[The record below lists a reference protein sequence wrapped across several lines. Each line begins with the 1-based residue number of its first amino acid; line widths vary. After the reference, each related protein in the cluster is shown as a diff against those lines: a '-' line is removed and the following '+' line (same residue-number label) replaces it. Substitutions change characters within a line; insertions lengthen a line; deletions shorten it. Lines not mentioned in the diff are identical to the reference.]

1 MTLAHRSFEM
11 LITFVVL
18 YLLVSVAIGLYAATR
33 VKNSTDY
40 VTAGRHLPFYI
51 TVATVFATWFGA
63 ETVLG
68 ISATFVQDGLS
79 GIIADPF
86 GSAAALIF
94 FGLFFALPLYRMN
107 LLTLGDFYRRRYGR
121 AVEVITSVVITISYL
136 GWVAAQISALGLV
149 FAVLSR
155 GQITPE
161 WGMVLGTCIVLLYT
175 LYGGM
180 WSVALTDF
188 MQMSVIIV
196 GLIYIAW
203 AVGDMAGG
211 VGTVVDHMAASGKL
225 QLFPSGGLLQ
235 WVAFIA
241 AFSTMALGSIPQQ
254 DVFQRVNSARNEKGA
269 VWGTVTGGVGYFFF
283 AFVPLFIAYSAS
295 IVAPELVATHLAEG
309 GDAQMILPQLVLEHM
324 PILAQVLFFGAL
336 LSAIMSTASGTLLA
350 PSVTFSE
357 NVLRGFFPAMN
368 DAHFLRMTR
377 IIVVIFTA
385 LVLGFALNSEASI
398 YQMVEQAYSV
408 TLAMAFAPLAFGLYW
423 KRATNQGAIFSI
435 LAGGLVWLSLLLPMI
450 GWLPAPQAWV
460 DFANLI
466 PPQFIGLLASLIAM
480 VVGSL
485 MPQFIATT
493 AEAMHAHHGHHA
505 GEAAHHGTAAAQT
518 GHTPRKP

>member
-1 MTLAHRSFEM
+1 M
-11 LITFVVL
+11 LIAFVVL
-18 YLLVSVAIGLYAATR
+18 YLLVSIAIGLYAATR

-40 VTAGRHLPFYI
+40 VTTGRHLPFYI

-68 ISATFVQDGLS
+68 ISATFVKDGMS

-86 GSAAALIF
+86 GAASALVL

-107 LLTLGDFYRRRYGR
+107 LMTLGDFYRRRYGR
-121 AVEVITSVVITISYL
+121 AVEIITSVVITISYL

-149 FAVLSR
+149 FSVLSHD
-155 GQITPE
+155 QISLTN
-161 WGMVLGTCIVLLYT
+161 GMFIGTGVVLLYT

-188 MQMSVIIV
+188 MQMSVIVV
-196 GLIYIAW
+196 GLLYIAFS
-203 AVGDMAGG
+203 VGDMAGG
-211 VGTVVDHMAASGKL
+211 VGVVVDHMAANGKL
-225 QLFPSGGLLQ
+225 DLLPKGNWLE
-235 WVAFIA
+235 WVAFFA
-241 AFSTMALGSIPQQ
+241 AFSTMALGSMPQQ
-254 DVFQRVNSARNEKGA
+254 DVFQRVNSSRNETGA

-295 IVAPELVATHLAEG
+295 LVAPDLVATQLAEG
-309 GDAQMILPQLVLEHM
+309 GNSQMILPRLVLEHM
-324 PILAQVLFFGAL
+324 PIAAQVMFFGAL

-357 NVLRGFFPAMN
+357 NVIRGFYPGMS
-368 DAHFLRMTR
+368 DTHFLRMTR

-385 LVLGFALNSEASI
+385 LVLVFALNSSASI

-423 KRATNQGAIFSI
+423 KRATNQGAIFAI
-435 LAGGLVWLSLLLPMI
+435 VAGGVVWLALLLPMI
-450 GWLPAPQAWV
+450 GWVDAPEGWIDLAKTV
-460 DFANLI
+460 
-466 PPQFIGLLASLIAM
+466 PPQFFGFLASVAAMIA
-480 VVGSL
+480 GSL
-485 MPQFIATT
+485 LPQWLPTT
-493 AEAMHAHHGHHA
+493 AEGMRSHHGHHA
-505 GEAAHHGTAAAQT
+505 GEDAHHGLAAALT
-518 GHTPRKP
+518 EHTPRKP

>member
-1 MTLAHRSFEM
+1 M
-11 LITFVVL
+11 LVLFVAL
-18 YLLVSVAIGLYAATR
+18 YLLVSIGVGLYAATR

-40 VTAGRHLPFYI
+40 VTTGRHLPFYI

-68 ISATFVQDGLS
+68 ISATFVKDGMS

-86 GSAAALIF
+86 GSSTALIL
-94 FGLFFALPLYRMN
+94 FGLLFALPLYRMN
-107 LLTLGDFYRRRYGR
+107 LMTLGDYYRQRYGR
-121 AVEVITSVVITISYL
+121 GVEVTTSIVITVSYL

-149 FAVLSR
+149 FHVLSQ
-155 GQITPE
+155 GQISET
-161 WGMVLGTCIVLLYT
+161 WGMVLGTGVVLLYT

-188 MQMSVIIV
+188 LQMSIIV
-196 GLIYIAW
+196 VGLLYIAW
-203 AVGDMAGG
+203 AVSDMAGG
-211 VGTVVDHMAASGKL
+211 VGNVVQHMEAADKL
-225 QLFPSGGLLQ
+225 RLLPSGGTLE

-283 AFVPLFIAYSAS
+283 AFVPLFIAYAAT
-295 IVAPELVATHLAEG
+295 IIAPDLVKEHLAEG
-309 GDAQMILPQLVLEHM
+309 GNSQMILPQLVLQHM
-324 PILAQVLFFGAL
+324 PVFAQVLFFGAL

-357 NVLRGFFPAMN
+357 NVIRDLRPGLS
-368 DAHFLRMTR
+368 DEKFLRMTR
-377 IIVVIFTA
+377 VIVVIFSA
-385 LVLGFALNSEASI
+385 LVLTFALNSEATI

-408 TLAMAFAPLAFGLYW
+408 TLAMAFTPLAFGLYW

-435 LAGGLVWLSLLLPMI
+435 IVGGAVWLSLLLPMI
-450 GWLPAPQAWV
+450 GWVPAPEGWIA
-460 DFANLI
+460 FANTI
-466 PPQFIGLLASLIAM
+466 PPQFIGLLASIVAM
-480 VVGSL
+480 VAGSL
-485 MPQFIATT
+485 LPQWIA
-493 AEAMHAHHGHHA
+493 HNPQ
-505 GEAAHHGTAAAQT
+505 AARH
-518 GHTPRKP
+518 

>member
-1 MTLAHRSFEM
+1 M
-11 LITFVVL
+11 LIAFVLL
-18 YLLVSVAIGLYAATR
+18 YLLVSIGIGLYAATR
-33 VKNSTDY
+33 VNNATDY
-40 VTAGRHLPFYI
+40 VTTGRHLPFYI

-68 ISATFVQDGLS
+68 ISSTFVKDGLS

-86 GSAAALIF
+86 GSSCALIF

-107 LLTLGDFYRRRYGR
+107 LMTLGDYYRRRYGR
-121 AVEVITSVVITISYL
+121 SVEIITSVVITISYL
-136 GWVAAQISALGLV
+136 GWVAAQIAALGLV
-149 FAVLSR
+149 FSVLSHGAISR
-155 GQITPE
+155 DQ
-161 WGMVLGTCIVLLYT
+161 GMLIGTGVVLLYT

-188 MQMSVIIV
+188 MQMSVIVI
-196 GLIYIAW
+196 GLVYIAW
-203 AVGDMAGG
+203 AVGGMAGG
-211 VGTVVDHMAASGKL
+211 VDVVVDHMAQHDKL
-225 QLFPSGGLLQ
+225 QLLPQGGTME

-269 VWGTVTGGVGYFFF
+269 VWGTLTGGVAYFFF

-295 IVAPELVATHLAEG
+295 IVAPDLVATQLAPG
-309 GDAQMILPQLVLEHM
+309 GDSQMILPRLVLEHM
-324 PILAQVLFFGAL
+324 PVFAQVMFFGAL

-357 NVLRGFFPAMN
+357 NVLRGFFPGMS
-368 DAHFLRMTR
+368 DTHFLRMTR

-385 LVLGFALNSEASI
+385 LVLTFALNSEASI

-423 KRATNQGAIFSI
+423 KRATNQGAILSI
-435 LAGGLVWLSLLLPMI
+435 VCGGVVWLSLLLPLM
-450 GWLPAPQAWV
+450 GWVEGPESWV
-460 DFANLI
+460 ALAKAV
-466 PPQFIGLLASLIAM
+466 PPQFFGFLASVAAM
-480 VVGSL
+480 IVGSL
-485 MPQFIATT
+485 LPQWIRNTPDQQ
-493 AEAMHAHHGHHA
+493 HAHARTHHDVGHAHA
-505 GEAAHHGTAAAQT
+505 SAAAQ
-518 GHTPRKP
+518 HTPPRP

>member
-1 MTLAHRSFEM
+1 M
-11 LITFVVL
+11 LIAFVVL
-18 YLLVSVAIGLYAATR
+18 YLLISIGIGLYAATR
-33 VKNSTDY
+33 VKNSSDY
-40 VTAGRHLPFYI
+40 VSAGRHLPFYI

-68 ISATFVQDGLS
+68 ISATFVRDGMS

-86 GSAAALIF
+86 GSSAALIL

-107 LLTLGDFYRRRYGR
+107 LMTLGDFYRRRYGR
-121 AVEVITSVVITISYL
+121 AVEMLTSIVITISYL

-149 FAVLSR
+149 FSVLSQ
-155 GQITPE
+155 GQISIQ
-161 WGMVLGTCIVLLYT
+161 WGMVLGTSVVLLYT

-188 MQMSVIIV
+188 MQMSVIVV
-196 GLIYIAW
+196 GLLYIAW

-211 VGTVVDHMAASGKL
+211 VSIVVDHMASHDKL
-225 QLFPSGGLLQ
+225 SLFPKGDFLQ

-295 IVAPELVATHLAEG
+295 IVAPELVAEHLAPG
-309 GDAQMILPQLVLEHM
+309 GDSQMILPRLVLDHM
-324 PILAQVLFFGAL
+324 PITAQVLFFGAL

-357 NVLRGFFPAMN
+357 NVIRGFIPGMS
-368 DAHFLRMTR
+368 DARFLRMTR

-385 LVLGFALNSEASI
+385 LVLVFALNSEASI
-398 YQMVEQAYSV
+398 YEMVEQAYSV

-423 KRATNQGAIFSI
+423 KRATNQGAIFAI
-435 LAGGLVWLSLLLPMI
+435 VFGGVVWLSLLLPMI
-450 GWLPAPQAWV
+450 GWVSAPEAWIEMAKTV
-460 DFANLI
+460 
-466 PPQFIGLLASLIAM
+466 PPQFFGFLASVIAM
-480 VVGSL
+480 ILGSL
-485 MPQFIATT
+485 LPQWIVDSS
-493 AEAMHAHHGHHA
+493 
-505 GEAAHHGTAAAQT
+505 GTSAPEQLT
-518 GHTPRKP
+518 

>member
-1 MTLAHRSFEM
+1 M
-11 LITFVVL
+11 LIAFVVL

-33 VKNSTDY
+33 VKNSNDY

-68 ISATFVQDGLS
+68 ISATFVKDGMS

-107 LLTLGDFYRRRYGR
+107 LMTLGDYYRRRYGR
-121 AVEVITSVVITISYL
+121 AVEIITSVVITISYL

-161 WGMVLGTCIVLLYT
+161 WGMIIGTGVVLLYT

-188 MQMSVIIV
+188 MQMTVIIA
-196 GLIYIAW
+196 GLLYIAF

-211 VGTVVDHMAASGKL
+211 VGVVVDHMAANGKL
-225 QLFPSGGLLQ
+225 ELLPKGNWLE
-235 WVAFIA
+235 WVAFVA

-254 DVFQRVNSARNEKGA
+254 DVFQRVNSARNETGA

-309 GDAQMILPQLVLEHM
+309 GDSQMILPELVLTHM
-324 PILAQVLFFGAL
+324 PVMAQVLFFGAL

-357 NVLRGFFPAMN
+357 NVIRGFIPGMS
-368 DAHFLRMTR
+368 DAGFLRMTR

-385 LVLGFALNSEASI
+385 LVLTFALNSEASI
-398 YQMVEQAYSV
+398 YEMVEQAYSV

-423 KRATNQGAIFSI
+423 KRATNQGAICAIVF
-435 LAGGLVWLSLLLPMI
+435 GGLVWMSLLLPMI
-450 GWLPAPQAWV
+450 GWVPAPQAWI
-460 DFANLI
+460 DLANTI
-466 PPQFIGLLASLIAM
+466 PPQFIGLLASIVAMIA
-480 VVGSL
+480 GSL
-485 MPQFIATT
+485 LPQWLPTT
-493 AEAMHAHHGHHA
+493 AEGMHQHHGHHS
-505 GEAAHHGTAAAQT
+505 GSEAHHGLAAAQT
-518 GHTPRKP
+518 EHTPRRP

>member
-1 MTLAHRSFEM
+1 M
-11 LITFVVL
+11 LIAFVVL
-18 YLLVSVAIGLYAATR
+18 YLLVSVGIGLYAATR
-33 VKNSTDY
+33 VKNSSDY

-68 ISATFVQDGLS
+68 ISATFVKDGMS

-86 GSAAALIF
+86 GSSAALIF

-107 LLTLGDFYRRRYGR
+107 LMTLGDFYRRRYGR
-121 AVEVITSVVITISYL
+121 AVEIITSIVITISYL

-161 WGMVLGTCIVLLYT
+161 WGMVIGTGVVLLYT

-188 MQMSVIIV
+188 MQMLVIV
-196 GLIYIAW
+196 AGLLYIAY

-211 VGTVVDHMAASGKL
+211 VGTVVDHMAANGKL
-225 QLFPSGGLLQ
+225 ELLPKGNWLQ

-241 AFSTMALGSIPQQ
+241 GFSTMALGSIPQQ
-254 DVFQRVNSARNEKGA
+254 DVFQRVNSARNETGA
-269 VWGTVTGGVGYFFF
+269 VWGTITGGVGYFFF

-309 GDAQMILPQLVLEHM
+309 GDSQMILPQLVLTHM
-324 PILAQVLFFGAL
+324 PVMAQVLFFGAL

-357 NVLRGFFPAMN
+357 NVLRGFMPGMS
-368 DAHFLRMTR
+368 DVHFLRMTR
-377 IIVVIFTA
+377 IIVVIFTG
-385 LVLGFALNSEASI
+385 LTLSFALNSEASI

-423 KRATNQGAIFSI
+423 KRATNQGAIFAI
-435 LAGGLVWLSLLLPMI
+435 AFGGLVWISLLLPMM
-450 GWLPAPQAWV
+450 GWLPAPDAWIEL
-460 DFANLI
+460 AMTI
-466 PPQFIGLLASLIAM
+466 PPQFIGLLASVAAM
-480 VVGSL
+480 VAGSL
-485 MPQFIATT
+485 LPQWLPT
-493 AEAMHAHHGHHA
+493 AAEGMRQHHGHHL
-505 GEAAHHGTAAAQT
+505 GEAAHHGMAAALT
-518 GHTPRKP
+518 EHTPPRP

>member
-1 MTLAHRSFEM
+1 M
-11 LITFVVL
+11 LIAFVVL
-18 YLLVSVAIGLYAATR
+18 YLLVSVAVGLYAATR
-33 VKNSTDY
+33 VKNSNDY

-68 ISATFVQDGLS
+68 ISATFVKDGMS

-107 LLTLGDFYRRRYGR
+107 LMTLGDYYRRRYGR
-121 AVEVITSVVITISYL
+121 AVEIITSVVITISYL
-136 GWVAAQISALGLV
+136 GWVAAQVSALGLV

-161 WGMVLGTCIVLLYT
+161 WGMVIGTGVVLLYT

-188 MQMSVIIV
+188 MQMMVIIV
-196 GLIYIAW
+196 GLLYIALS
-203 AVGDMAGG
+203 VGDMAGG
-211 VGTVVDHMAASGKL
+211 VGVVVDHMAANGKL
-225 QLFPSGGLLQ
+225 ELLPKGNWLE
-235 WVAFIA
+235 WVAFVA

-254 DVFQRVNSARNEKGA
+254 DVFQRVNSARNETGA

-295 IVAPELVATHLAEG
+295 IVAPELVTKHLAEG
-309 GDAQMILPQLVLEHM
+309 GDSQMILPELVLTHM
-324 PILAQVLFFGAL
+324 PIMAQVLFFGAL

-357 NVLRGFFPAMN
+357 NVIRGFIPGMS
-368 DAHFLRMTR
+368 DERFLRMTR

-385 LVLGFALNSEASI
+385 LVLTFALNSEASI

-423 KRATNQGAIFSI
+423 KRATNQGAICAIFF
-435 LAGGLVWLSLLLPMI
+435 GGLVWISLLLPMI
-450 GWLPAPQAWV
+450 GWVPAPQAWI
-460 DFANLI
+460 DLANTI
-466 PPQFIGLLASLIAM
+466 PPQFIGLLASIVGMIL
-480 VVGSL
+480 GSL
-485 MPQFIATT
+485 LPQWLPTVS
-493 AEAMHAHHGHHA
+493 ESMHQHHGHHP
-505 GEAAHHGTAAAQT
+505 GTEAHHGLAAAQT
-518 GHTPRKP
+518 EHTSRRP

>member
-1 MTLAHRSFEM
+1 M
-11 LITFVVL
+11 LVFFVIA
-18 YLLVSVAIGLYAATR
+18 YLLVSIGIGLYAATR

-40 VTAGRHLPFYI
+40 VTTGRHLPFYI

-68 ISATFVQDGLS
+68 ISATFVKDGMS
-79 GIIADPF
+79 GIVADPF
-86 GSAAALIF
+86 GSSFALIF

-107 LLTLGDFYRRRYGR
+107 LMTLGDFYRQRYGR
-121 AVEVITSVVITISYL
+121 AVEIITSVVITISYL

-149 FAVLSR
+149 FTVLSQ
-155 GQITPE
+155 GQITQE
-161 WGMVLGTCIVLLYT
+161 WGMVIGTGVVLLYT

-188 MQMSVIIV
+188 FQMSIIV
-196 GLIYIAW
+196 VGLLYIAYS
-203 AVGDMAGG
+203 VGGMAGG
-211 VGTVVDHMAASGKL
+211 VGNVVTHMEQAGKL
-225 QLFPSGGLLQ
+225 EFFPTGGGLE

-269 VWGTVTGGVGYFFF
+269 VWGTVTGGVAYFFF
-283 AFVPLFIAYSAS
+283 AFVPLFIAYAAT
-295 IVAPELVATHLAEG
+295 IVAPELVAKYLGEG
-309 GDAQMILPQLVLEHM
+309 GDSQMVLPLLVLNHM
-324 PILAQVLFFGAL
+324 PIFAQVLFFGAL

-357 NVLRGFFPAMN
+357 NVLHGFMPGMS
-368 DAHFLRMTR
+368 DERFLRMTR
-377 IIVVIFTA
+377 VIVVIFTC
-385 LVLGFALNSEASI
+385 LVLGFALNSEATI

-423 KRATNQGAIFSI
+423 KRATNQGAIFAI
-435 LAGGLVWLSLLLPMI
+435 LLGGAVWMALLLPMI
-450 GWLPAPQAWV
+450 GWLPAPEAWIEL
-460 DFANLI
+460 ANTI
-466 PPQFIGLLASLIAM
+466 PPQFIGLLASVIAM

-485 MPQFIATT
+485 MPQFIGAGTPPADT
-493 AEAMHAHHGHHA
+493 ARA
-505 GEAAHHGTAAAQT
+505 
-518 GHTPRKP
+518 

>member
-1 MTLAHRSFEM
+1 M
-11 LITFVVL
+11 LIAFVVL
-18 YLLVSVAIGLYAATR
+18 YLLVSVGIGLYAATR

-40 VTAGRHLPFYI
+40 VTTGRHLPFYI

-68 ISATFVQDGLS
+68 ISATFVREGMS

-86 GSAAALIF
+86 GSSAALIF

-107 LLTLGDFYRRRYGR
+107 LMTLGDFYRRRYGR
-121 AVEVITSVVITISYL
+121 AVEIITSVVITISYL
-136 GWVAAQISALGLV
+136 GWVAAQIAALGLV
-149 FAVLSR
+149 FSVLSQ
-155 GQITPE
+155 GQISLSA
-161 WGMVLGTCIVLLYT
+161 GMFIGTGVVLLYT

-196 GLIYIAW
+196 GLLYIAY

-211 VGTVVDHMAASGKL
+211 VGVVVQHMADHDKL
-225 QLFPSGGLLQ
+225 TLLPKGGFLQ

-295 IVAPELVATHLAEG
+295 IVAPDLVAAHLAEG
-309 GDAQMILPQLVLEHM
+309 GDSQMILPQLVLTHM
-324 PILAQVLFFGAL
+324 PLPAQILFFGAL

-357 NVLRGFFPAMN
+357 NVIRGFIPGMS
-368 DAHFLRMTR
+368 DERFLRMTR

-423 KRATNQGAIFSI
+423 KRATNQGAIAAI
-435 LAGGLVWLSLLLPMI
+435 VCGGLVWMAFLLPMM
-450 GWLPAPQAWV
+450 GLLPAPQAWV
-460 DFANLI
+460 ELAHTV
-466 PPQFIGLLASLIAM
+466 PPQFFGLLASVLAM
-480 VVGSL
+480 VLGSL
-485 MPQFIATT
+485 LPQWIGSAP
-493 AEAMHAHHGHHA
+493 APVEANEQAVSVPTELGA
-505 GEAAHHGTAAAQT
+505 
-518 GHTPRKP
+518 

>member
-1 MTLAHRSFEM
+1 M
-11 LITFVVL
+11 LIAFVVL
-18 YLLVSVAIGLYAATR
+18 YLLVSIAIGLYAATR

-40 VTAGRHLPFYI
+40 VTTGRHLPFYI

-68 ISATFVQDGLS
+68 ISATFVREGMS
-79 GIIADPF
+79 GIVADPF
-86 GSAAALIF
+86 GSSAALIF

-107 LLTLGDFYRRRYGR
+107 LMTLGDFYRRRYGR
-121 AVEVITSVVITISYL
+121 AVEIITSIVITISYL

-155 GQITPE
+155 GAITPE
-161 WGMVLGTCIVLLYT
+161 WGMVIGTGVVLLYT

-188 MQMSVIIV
+188 MQMSVIVI
-196 GLIYIAW
+196 GLLYIAY

-211 VGTVVDHMAASGKL
+211 VGTVVDHMALNGKL
-225 QLFPSGGLLQ
+225 QFLPSGGFLQ

-241 AFSTMALGSIPQQ
+241 AFSTMALGSMPQQ
-254 DVFQRVNSARNEKGA
+254 DVFQRVNSARNETGA

-295 IVAPELVATHLAEG
+295 IVAPDLVATHLAEG
-309 GDAQMILPQLVLEHM
+309 GDSQMILPRLVLDHM
-324 PILAQVLFFGAL
+324 PIPAQVMFFGAL

-357 NVLRGFFPAMN
+357 NVLRGFMPGMN

-385 LVLGFALNSEASI
+385 LVLVFALNSEATI

-423 KRATNQGAIFSI
+423 KRATNQGAIFAI
-435 LAGGLVWLSLLLPMI
+435 VFGGLVWLALLLPMI
-450 GWLPAPQAWV
+450 GWVPAPEGWV
-460 DFANLI
+460 ELAKTV
-466 PPQFIGLLASLIAM
+466 PPQFFGLLASIVAM
-480 VVGSL
+480 LAGSL
-485 MPQFIATT
+485 LPQWIRTT
-493 AEAMHAHHGHHA
+493 PELLHDHARSHHDEGHAHA
-505 GEAAHHGTAAAQT
+505 SAATQ
-518 GHTPRKP
+518 HTPRKP